1 MRYSIVIP
9 IILSILTSCYDTSK
23 KPTEKSNSISIRNTD
38 DPSKLHYQ
46 QDSIKDLPSSYIQSL
61 LMSPIDLPEF
71 KKSYGAS
78 NSGAGCSEFPIEWRH
93 KPEKKGFYYEYMFF
107 NKLKRKIRFLDG
119 GPMNESELFRNFKIN
134 VYHFG
139 DNPEFDFYDNNE
151 VLIGIRSA
159 GSHEALGKLNLVGK
173 SLKEIDSLFG
183 NDYIEK
189 KNVRIYHYNKRV
201 LSLQFKTIQHV
212 DKVESFIY
220 LHLSRE
226 LDASNIPDMLLNFII
241 RRLINSN

>member
-1 MRYSIVIP
+1 MVKNAIVL
-9 IILSILTSCYDTSK
+9 ILLVSFSCTNCGENPVENKKTPRSDASNHQHKSDSVENLT
-23 KPTEKSNSISIRNTD
+23 PTA
-38 DPSKLHYQ
+38 
-46 QDSIKDLPSSYIQSL
+46 IQSL
-61 LMSPIDLPEF
+61 LMDPIDLSEF
-71 KKSYGAS
+71 KKSYGPS
-78 NSGAGCSEFPIEWRH
+78 NSGAGCSEFPTEWRH
-93 KPEKKGFYYEYMFF
+93 QPEKKGFYYEYMFF
-107 NKLKRKIRFLDG
+107 WKLRREIRFLDG
-119 GPMNESELFRNFKIN
+119 GPMSEGELFRNFKIN
-134 VYHFG
+134 VYHLG
-139 DNPEFDFYDNNE
+139 DNSEFDFYDNNE

-220 LHLSRE
+220 SHLSRE

-241 RRLINSN
+241 TRFSNSN